1 MFPCSFIILAST
13 ARILVLSGDIFYVSF
28 SIILFLFQ
36 NAVSVDWNVLPLIT
50 KFQSKG
56 NRKVCLPT
64 LTLASLPIELTQ
76 LKQSTA
82 HKSRSTNSSTTG
94 TWRGF
99 IRRLLCGNFWCKE
112 EEVEAE
118 TSCLAV
124 GLKLGGSGLESRP
137 CKRDESQQIRLS
149 LRDVFEGKNEFETFK
164 MFAFLL

>member
-1 MFPCSFIILAST
+1 MFPCSFIILALT
-13 ARILVLSGDIFYVSF
+13 ARFLVLSGDIFYVSF
-28 SIILFLFQ
+28 SIILFLFR
-36 NAVSVDWNVLPLIT
+36 NGVSVDWNVLQLIT

-64 LTLASLPIELTQ
+64 LTLASLPIELTH

-94 TWRGF
+94 TWKGF

-118 TSCLAV
+118 TSLSSRRLKTWRVRAREPSMQERWKSANP
-124 GLKLGGSGLESRP
+124 LKL
-137 CKRDESQQIRLS
+137 KRRFWGEKWIRN
-149 LRDVFEGKNEFETFK
+149 V
-164 MFAFLL
+164 